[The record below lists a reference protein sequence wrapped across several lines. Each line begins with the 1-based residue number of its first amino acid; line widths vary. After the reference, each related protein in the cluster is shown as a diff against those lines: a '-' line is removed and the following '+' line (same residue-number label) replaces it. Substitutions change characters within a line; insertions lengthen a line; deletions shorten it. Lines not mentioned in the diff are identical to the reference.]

1 METLIKELEAYKI
14 SLSAAERIQLSDS
27 VLDKLY
33 AVYPFNKFEYTISH
47 LIAKGVISLDEYI
60 EMRAEYLQ
68 RNKYLHLFE
77 LAPRTF
83 GETWGQNH
91 LMELVPEFKIP
102 TRRLDP
108 TFSGEYDL
116 LLNGIH
122 VEVKASRAV
131 K

>member
-1 METLIKELEAYKI
+1 METLLKELESYKRN
-14 SLSAAERIQLSDS
+14 LSSEERVRLSDS

-47 LIAKGVISLDEYI
+47 LIAKEIITLDDYL

-83 GETWGQNH
+83 GET
-91 LMELVPEFKIP
+91 
-102 TRRLDP
+102 
-108 TFSGEYDL
+108 
-116 LLNGIH
+116 
-122 VEVKASRAV
+122 
-131 K
+131 

>member
-1 METLIKELEAYKI
+1 METLIKELEAYKK

-47 LIAKGVISLDEYI
+47 LIAKGVISLDEYLD
-60 EMRAEYLQ
+60 MRAEYLQ

-102 TRRLDP
+102 TKRLDP
-108 TFSGEYDL
+108 TFQ
-116 LLNGIH
+116 
-122 VEVKASRAV
+122 R
-131 K
+131 